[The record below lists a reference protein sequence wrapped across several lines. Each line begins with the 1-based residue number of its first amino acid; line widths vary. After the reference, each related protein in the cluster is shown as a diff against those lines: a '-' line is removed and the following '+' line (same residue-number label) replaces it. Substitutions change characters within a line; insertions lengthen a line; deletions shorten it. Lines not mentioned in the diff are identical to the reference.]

1 MSILKHAPQFNTEE
15 AAQIALMHYG
25 ISGVATSLPSE
36 RDQNFLITTDKGP
49 RFVLKIVN
57 SIETQGL
64 HEALNAALLHLA
76 SRVDFC
82 PRLVHTLKH
91 KVMFD
96 IRGVSNQIHRVRM
109 VTYLSGKPIAHA
121 PKTTDLL
128 FDFGVRLAE
137 LSNAL
142 DGFDAG
148 DLHRGR
154 RFHWDLYNGM
164 RVISRHLKLIQD
176 EPFKDAINSFALNFD
191 HVTALQLPLKVIHG
205 DANDYN
211 VLFEG
216 DKVVGLID
224 FGDMHFSYAIGE
236 LAVAIAYVILEQP
249 EPLVLAKRV
258 VDGYLSV
265 RSLTEMELNIL
276 WDMVILRLC
285 MSVCLAA
292 YQRKQNPAN
301 EYLDISQQAI
311 RNTLPKL
318 FAIDKRTAAETF
330 KSQ

>member
-1 MSILKHAPQFNTEE
+1 MSLLKHAPQFDADE
-15 AAQIALMHYG
+15 ASQIALMHYG

-36 RDQNFLITTDKGP
+36 RDQNFLITTEGGP
-49 RFVLKIVN
+49 QVVLKITN

-64 HEALNAALLHLA
+64 HEALNDALLHLE

-82 PRLVHTLKH
+82 PRLVRTLKR

-96 IRGVSNQIHRVRM
+96 VRGSSNQIHRVRM
-109 VTYLSGKPIAHA
+109 VTYLPGQPLAIA
-121 PKTTDLL
+121 PRTSKLM
-128 FDFGVRLAE
+128 FDFGVKLGE
-137 LSNAL
+137 LSQAL
-142 DGFDAG
+142 EGFDAG

-164 RVISRHLKLIQD
+164 RVISRYLKLVQD
-176 EPFKDAINSFALNFD
+176 ETLRPAIHSFALNFD
-191 HVTALQLPLKVIHG
+191 HVTALHLPLKVIHG

-211 VLFEG
+211 VLVQG
-216 DKVVGLID
+216 DAVVGLID

-236 LAVAIAYVILEQP
+236 LAVAIAYVILDQP
-249 EPLVLAKRV
+249 EPLQIAKHV
-258 VDGYLSV
+258 VDGYLSKS
-265 RSLTEMELNIL
+265 SLTQEELEIL
-276 WDMVILRLC
+276 WEMVILRLC

-292 YQRKQNPAN
+292 FQRKQNPTN

-318 FAIDKRTAAETF
+318 FAIDKRIASNTF
-330 KSQ
+330 KKT